1 VSRDH
6 ERPQGVEAKLRILRR
21 FASSR
26 GAIVRQF
33 KAQLYFEDFSP
44 RQRFEGG
51 SRTISEADVLA
62 FSALTGDQHPIHYDA
77 EYAKTTR
84 FGRPIVHGLHLMS
97 LTAVGA
103 TPLSAQ
109 LKESMIAFLQQGAT
123 FLKPVFVND
132 TVQSAFEVKEVERKP
147 DREWG
152 HLTLSATLVNQ
163 RGETVLEAFHVYRL
177 RCRSVAAAG
186 S

>member
-1 VSRDH
+1 
-6 ERPQGVEAKLRILRR
+6 
-21 FASSR
+21 
-26 GAIVRQF
+26 
-33 KAQLYFEDFSP
+33 
-44 RQRFEGG
+44 
-51 SRTISEADVLA
+51 
-62 FSALTGDQHPIHYDA
+62 
-77 EYAKTTR
+77 
-84 FGRPIVHGLHLMS
+84 MS

-109 LKESMIAFLQQGAT
+109 LKESMIAFLRQGAT